1 MLDPDKRKRN
11 YKPRK
16 RVESKK
22 EKQQRVKRG
31 YLFQTRSTP
40 SSYQTC
46 AIPKSNN
53 RAIQKHPT
61 KATMTMTGTAAT
73 KKKKQGQKQQQ
84 RGESSSDWG
93 DEVTRLLNEKPE
105 VVRWQTTVRESLAP
119 YLPPP
124 VTRSIRQLDPL
135 LEPYVGVEATVTIG
149 TTIVAAWLLAAIV
162 SYLLHRRRSAGTRRI
177 AAGGKVQAVVM
188 DEEEK
193 RLEQQLAEEASATV
207 LLVGSRKAGKTRL
220 FCQLVYNIANQETV
234 MSLNPNV
241 AVVNDVKYIDWPGHH
256 GDFHNTADLRH
267 VRNNLRVILL
277 VDATQPARI
286 AADKLFSLLDDILWP
301 RYQKYGRQQRTPV
314 FVACHKKDLPK
325 AKNEKRIKIQ
335 LRTELERLVQA
346 RRESSNDAVV
356 TNGDTNQTPHNN
368 VVEWWPTNDRL
379 ELDQIAICSF
389 YFGPTTCEGG
399 GCPELVK
406 FGKTGI
412 FPKDSS

>member
-1 MLDPDKRKRN
+1 MTH
-11 YKPRK
+11 
-16 RVESKK
+16 SCHS
-22 EKQQRVKRG
+22 
-31 YLFQTRSTP
+31 QTKLLRSP
-40 SSYQTC
+40 
-46 AIPKSNN
+46 
-53 RAIQKHPT
+53 KHPT
-61 KATMTMTGTAAT
+61 KATTTMTGTAAT

-84 RGESSSDWG
+84 RGGSSSDWG

-105 VVRWQTTVRESLAP
+105 VVRWQTTVRESIEP

-149 TTIVAAWLLAAIV
+149 TTIVAAWLLAAIG
-162 SYLLHRRRSAGTRRI
+162 SYLFHRRRSYNAGRRT
-177 AAGGKVQAVVM
+177 AASGKNQAVVM

-207 LLVGSRKAGKTRL
+207 WLVGSRKAGKTRL

-234 MSLNPNV
+234 MSLKPNV

-256 GDFHNTADLRH
+256 ADFHHHSTADLRH
-267 VRNNLRVILL
+267 VRNLRVILL

-286 AADKLFSLLDDILWP
+286 GADKLFSLLDDILWP

-356 TNGDTNQTPHNN
+356 TNGDTTNKTPHN

-389 YFGPTTCEGG
+389 YFGPTTCEGS
-399 GCPELVK
+399 GCPELAK